1 MGIVRWK
8 GSGSGGGT
16 VHFCRRARQA
26 RARGANCDSNPLP
39 RGAAEPGAR
48 SRPRAPARARRAG
61 VIWNRIAALCNP
73 GWAAARRTGYRLGL
87 GGCFFFFPQ
96 PSGEAA
102 GERGRRGGGS
112 GGRAAEERREEEAA
126 AAAARREEARGGRG
140 GEAPARRAA
149 RGRAERGPGR
159 EGWVGGGL
167 GAREKVTPGRDRSDP
182 RASSTR
188 RRGCAGRPTPAAA
201 GGGGCA
207 GARSAA
213 PAPR

>member
-87 GGCFFFFPQ
+87 GGCFFFFSPAIGGGRWREREERWWERREG
-96 PSGEAA
+96 SRRAA
-102 GERGRRGGGS
+102 RRGGG
-112 GGRAAEERREEEAA
+112 GGRGEEGGGEGRAGRGGPG
-126 AAAARREEARGGRG
+126 AARREGPRGAGAGAG
-140 GEAPARRAA
+140 G
-149 RGRAERGPGR
+149 
-159 EGWVGGGL
+159 VGGGRV
-167 GAREKVTPGRDRSDP
+167 GGERESNSRTRPERPARIEH
-182 RASSTR
+182 
-188 RRGCAGRPTPAAA
+188 
-201 GGGGCA
+201 
-207 GARSAA
+207 
-213 PAPR
+213 